1 MPWKERDL
9 MSLRR
14 EFIILANQPESNVR
28 DLCRRFE
35 ISAPT
40 GYKWMDR
47 YAVEG
52 DEGLR
57 DHSRRPK
64 RSPARTLPELEEAV
78 LSVRD
83 AHPAWGGRKIRAR
96 MLALGHKRVP
106 AASTI
111 TDILRRNGRLDPAES
126 IKHTPWKRFE
136 YDAPNQLWQMDFKG
150 HFPMRDKRCH
160 ALTILDDH
168 SRFSVGLYAYT
179 DERTETVQ
187 GGLTGAF
194 RRYGLPERILAD
206 NGPPWGGESDHGF
219 TPLTVW
225 LYRLGVEVIHGK
237 PYHPQT
243 QGKEERFHRT
253 LTAEVLRHERFTDQ
267 QHCQRRFDRWR
278 DIYNL
283 DRPHE
288 ALDLEVPASRYKV
301 SERRFPE
308 NLPPIDYPPGVEV
321 RKVQAGGWLSL
332 GGKEYKVPKAFR
344 GQPVAL
350 TPGEVDGLM
359 EVWFC
364 NHIVA
369 KIDLNSDGERT

>member
-1 MPWKERDL
+1 MPWKERDI

-14 EFIILANQPESNVR
+14 EFVILANKPDTNIR

-40 GYKWMDR
+40 GYKWMSR
-47 YAVEG
+47 FVEG
-52 DEGLR
+52 GVEGLR
-57 DHSRRPK
+57 DDSRRPN
-64 RSPARTLPELEEAV
+64 RSPARTPQELEQAV

-83 AHPAWGGRKIRAR
+83 VHRAWGGRKIRAR
-96 MLALGHKRVP
+96 LLALGHKRIP

-111 TDILRRNGRLDPAES
+111 TDILRRNGRLDPEES
-126 IKHTPWKRFE
+126 IKHKAWKRFE

-150 HFPMRDKRCH
+150 HFPMRDRRCH
-160 ALTILDDH
+160 PLTVLDDH
-168 SRFSVGLYAYT
+168 SRFSVGLHACT

-187 GGLTGAF
+187 TGLTGVF

-225 LYRLGVEVIHGK
+225 LYRLGIEVIHGR

-253 LTAEVLRHERFTDQ
+253 LKAEVLRYERFTDL
-267 QHCQRRFDRWR
+267 QHCQRRFNRWR
-278 DIYNL
+278 EIYNHE
-283 DRPHE
+283 RPHE
-288 ALDLEVPASRYKV
+288 ALDLRVPASRYQV

-308 NLPPIDYPPGVEV
+308 TLPSIEYPPGVEV
-321 RKVQAGGWLSL
+321 RTVQAGGWFNYM
-332 GGKEYKVPKAFR
+332 GQGYKAPKALR
-344 GQPVAL
+344 GQPVAII
-350 TPGEVDGLM
+350 PAEIDGIM
-359 EVWFC
+359 DVWFC
-364 NHIVA
+364 NHVVA
-369 KIDLNSDGERT
+369 KINLKSVEEHT